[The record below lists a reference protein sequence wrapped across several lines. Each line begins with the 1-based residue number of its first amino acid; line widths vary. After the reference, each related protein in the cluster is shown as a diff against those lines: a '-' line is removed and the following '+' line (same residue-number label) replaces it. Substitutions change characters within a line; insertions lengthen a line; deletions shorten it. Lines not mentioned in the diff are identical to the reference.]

1 MTCLGIS
8 FTALAKAVMEALRDE
23 GFPIRTHYFWPLLVG
38 HQKTKNVQGIID
50 ILKIMKEMGVDPD
63 QETYINYVFPCFGSV
78 QSARAALQENKC
90 LPKST
95 TFAQAEVRNEAI
107 NGNLQNILSFCKYS
121 P

>member
-1 MTCLGIS
+1 MSHRKLEWHIKIL
-8 FTALAKAVMEALRDE
+8 LAVIEV
-23 GFPIRTHYFWPLLVG
+23 YY
-38 HQKTKNVQGIID
+38 HQCV
-50 ILKIMKEMGVDPD
+50 LYP
-63 QETYINYVFPCFGSV
+63 
-78 QSARAALQENKC
+78 QENKC